1 MKILVIS
8 DSHGRALRLQKIV
21 DNVAADH
28 VIHCGDF
35 CTDQSQL
42 PQGSLTVVQGNC
54 DYEPVPKEE
63 IWEAKGFRF
72 FITHGHRYEVKSS
85 PLSIRYRGE
94 EVGAHIVCFG
104 HSHVPFCEQS
114 KGILLINPGS
124 ISQPRSFPVPTY
136 ACLTLTDSQVKV
148 VYYQLDGQP
157 VKSLGGTYSFESL

>member
-8 DSHGRALRLQKIV
+8 DSHGKAERLQQVV

-35 CTDQSQL
+35 CTSRGQL

-54 DYEPVPKEE
+54 DYEQAPKEE

-72 FITHGHRYEVKSS
+72 FITHGHRYDVKSS

-94 EVGAHIVCFG
+94 EVGANIVCFG
-104 HSHVPFCEQS
+104 HSHVPYCELS
-114 KGILLINPGS
+114 NGILLINPGS
-124 ISQPRSFPVPTY
+124 IALPRLFTVPTY
-136 ACLTLTDSQVKV
+136 ACLTLDQKQVQV

-157 VKSLGGTYSFESL
+157 VESFGGTYSF